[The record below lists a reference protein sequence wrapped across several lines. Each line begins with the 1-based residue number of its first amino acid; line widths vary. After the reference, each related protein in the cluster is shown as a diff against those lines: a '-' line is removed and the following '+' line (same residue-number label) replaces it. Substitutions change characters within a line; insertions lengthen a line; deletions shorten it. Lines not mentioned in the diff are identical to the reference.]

1 MPTRMLHEKIC
12 DSVTLAELTGDEE
25 RLFHRLVVK
34 ADDYGRFHAH
44 PSLLL
49 GACFPLLIEKIS
61 VEQVRAWRDRL
72 ADVGLIALY
81 SVDGR
86 EYLRFLTWVNYQR
99 QRGSKSKFPPPL
111 EGAEIRGEL
120 PQAADVCG
128 SRVVKTGGRK
138 TIDVDVDDRRGPVAG
153 APAREAAPAANG
165 ATAPNPAPEG
175 STPAKKSSETPCPSE
190 FPLDERHYAY
200 AAERGFDRAR
210 TEAITAAFL
219 KHHRFKGTLGSDWFS
234 GWQGWVD
241 RQVGIDLRDQQRAPP
256 TARNGHSRSASGS
269 EALSDDLLS
278 RIEAREQRTPEQALA
293 AAQAAKKARA

>member
-138 TIDVDVDDRRGPVAG
+138 TKDVDDRRGRSRVRP
-153 APAREAAPAANG
+153 RERRP
-165 ATAPNPAPEG
+165 P
-175 STPAKKSSETPCPSE
+175 
-190 FPLDERHYAY
+190 
-200 AAERGFDRAR
+200 
-210 TEAITAAFL
+210 
-219 KHHRFKGTLGSDWFS
+219 
-234 GWQGWVD
+234 
-241 RQVGIDLRDQQRAPP
+241 PP
-256 TARNGHSRSASGS
+256 TALPRRTQRPKVQPPRRNLPRRRARPSSPSMNGTTPTRPSGASTERGRKRSRRRS
-269 EALSDDLLS
+269 
-278 RIEAREQRTPEQALA
+278 
-293 AAQAAKKARA
+293 

>member
-61 VEQVRAWRDRL
+61 VEQVREWRDRL

-86 EYLRFLTWVNYQR
+86 EYLQLVTWEAYQR
-99 QRGSKSKFPPPL
+99 QRGSKPKFPPPL

-120 PQAADVCG
+120 PQAADICG
-128 SRVVKTGGRK
+128 SRVVKTGFP
-138 TIDVDVDDRRGPVAG
+138 VDD
-153 APAREAAPAANG
+153 
-165 ATAPNPAPEG
+165 
-175 STPAKKSSETPCPSE
+175 
-190 FPLDERHYAY
+190 
-200 AAERGFDRAR
+200 
-210 TEAITAAFL
+210 
-219 KHHRFKGTLGSDWFS
+219 
-234 GWQGWVD
+234 
-241 RQVGIDLRDQQRAPP
+241 
-256 TARNGHSRSASGS
+256 SR
-269 EALSDDLLS
+269 
-278 RIEAREQRTPEQALA
+278 
-293 AAQAAKKARA
+293 